1 MECSSNYSNELYCEF
16 CDYLAKTRQRMDNH
30 LISKKHI
37 NTLQELY
44 EVDEDDLTCY
54 ECITCNYKTTYKQNY
69 HLHVKTKKHR
79 SNISKD
85 KKFICECGNSYATNK
100 TLSRHKKTCN
110 YIPPKDNQSEQ
121 LETDN
126 NNLYGLIKTVMDQNT
141 DLTHQN
147 TELTKQLHSQ
157 FNSVVE
163 IAKEPNNVTNNTYN
177 NCTNATST
185 NNNNNGNSF
194 NIMNYLNT
202 QCAEAENLDDML
214 HKIKYSLKDIEEMV
228 EIGWLKS
235 TINKLDEIFENLDQ
249 TQRPF
254 HCSDAKRKQFYV
266 KLKDEWG
273 KMIGEKVVDLV
284 IFIIQRLQSMT
295 AVQWK
300 QLNADEIDADDELH
314 EKSMCMNAE
323 IGMVSTDKHGKT
335 LKKKVENH
343 LTGFSID
350 KKKTK
355 AVES

>member
-1 MECSSNYSNELYCEF
+1 MDGGNFNENTLYCEF
-16 CDYLAKTRQRMDNH
+16 CDYLAKTQLRMEKH
-30 LISKKHI
+30 LVSKKHI
-37 NTLQELY
+37 LALEQTINNI
-44 EVDEDDLTCY
+44 DDKSVIYKCK
-54 ECITCNYKTTYKQNY
+54 ICNFQSSYKYNY
-69 HLHVKTKKHR
+69 NVHIKSKKHL

-85 KKFICECGNSYATNK
+85 KKFICECGKTYVENK
-100 TLSRHKKTCN
+100 NLVRHKKTCN
-110 YIPPKDNQSEQ
+110 YIPPKHNQSEQ

-147 TELTKQLHSQ
+147 TELTKQLHAQ

-194 NIMNYLNT
+194 NIMNYLNN

-300 QLNADEIDADDELH
+300 HLNADEIDADDELH

-355 AVES
+355 NIES